1 MSRLLGWARTT
12 QWEAACPQSLLFLQ
26 PVLICIN
33 PWEGDCHFEPRIV
46 FWFINV
52 FLNRKITRLHMGQ
65 KESITEGVVWL
76 GERLDWGRVPGL
88 WLYPSLAL
96 WLQAGFYHWS
106 KRDILGDWVC
116 RTICGDDREAP
127 YNKGRAFQN
136 EEGWR
141 EAERQAQEHS
151 GDQWTDLLILPGFLP
166 SFLSFLPFFFFP
178 SLSFFLSFQMELLVI
193 YI

>member
-33 PWEGDCHFEPRIV
+33 LWQGDCRFEPRIV
-46 FWFINV
+46 FWFMNV

-76 GERLDWGRVPGL
+76 GERLDGGRVPNL

-96 WLQAGFYHWS
+96 WLQAAFYHWS
-106 KRDILGDWVC
+106 QRAILRDWG
-116 RTICGDDREAP
+116 RRMICGDDREAP
-127 YNKGRAFQN
+127 YNKKGRAFQN

-141 EAERQAQEHS
+141 EADRLRGIREINEPTCSFSQAS
-151 GDQWTDLLILPGFLP
+151 FPPFFP
-166 SFLSFLPFFFFP
+166 SFLSSSFPPFLSSFP
-178 SLSFFLSFQMELLVI
+178 SKWK
-193 YI
+193 YW